1 MCRDWATES
10 DSRHRIS
17 GESALMSAAEMGQL
31 GTVKVL
37 LSSGADPCATDKEGH
52 TPEGLARKYHHTDI
66 ADYLASRFH
75 CKENVTVPPCV
86 NSAFSVCV

>member
-52 TPEGLARKYHHTDI
+52 TPEGLARKIIVY
-66 ADYLASRFH
+66 RV
-75 CKENVTVPPCV
+75 ENRENMSSNDLPV
-86 NSAFSVCV
+86 